1 MCSHKR
7 NTLNKRLKAQTSLY
21 QRKRKFSKPIIIL
34 HFEHETL
41 NKPLTIE
48 RFFVV
53 NTALLITYV
62 KLRENR
68 TLIR

>member
-41 NKPLTIE
+41 NKPLPIE
-48 RFFVV
+48 RFFVL
-53 NTALLITYV
+53 NTPLLITYAV
-62 KLRENR
+62 CRKNR
-68 TLIR
+68 HLNR